1 MRCND
6 REAAGEG
13 WYPRHS
19 YLHSYPISKTVGAAR
34 IFGAQAIPYPTGD
47 PNLPPEKEMNRR
59 REIVMGALNLL
70 TEGGGSV
77 SGESNAV
84 FTD

>member
-1 MRCND
+1 MKQL
-6 REAAGEG
+6 EKAGI
-13 WYPRHS
+13 PATHICTVT
-19 YLHSYPISKTVGAAR
+19 PISKTVGAAR
-34 IFGAQAIPYPTGD
+34 IFGAQAIPYPT
-47 PNLPPEKEMNRR
+47 LPPEKEMNRR

>member
-19 YLHSYPISKTVGAAR
+19 YLHSYPAKKATP
-34 IFGAQAIPYPTGD
+34 IPYPPGD

-70 TEGGGSV
+70 TEGGESV

>member
-1 MRCND
+1 MKQL
-6 REAAGEG
+6 EKAGI
-13 WYPRHS
+13 PATHICTVT
-19 YLHSYPISKTVGAAR
+19 PISKTVGAAR

-47 PNLPPEKEMNRR
+47 PNLPPEKEM
-59 REIVMGALNLL
+59 

>member
-6 REAAGEG
+6 REAAGI
-13 WYPRHS
+13 PATHICTVT
-19 YLHSYPISKTVGAAR
+19 PISKTVGAAR